1 VPVDPTNVS
10 LRLAS
15 GKVMKIYERIE
26 DGREPLLI
34 HPETILFD
42 TSGTMYIMNENAK
55 LVSLTDVEQ
64 KTDDGGVDGSIL
76 TAKTTEI
83 VDFGVGRPLGG
94 KFDRNDCLY
103 FAVAVLALARVCLP

>member
-1 VPVDPTNVS
+1 MDLQRQRHLPWKSTASFVVIVASVTQLLTPHLLPNGPAVDIPMQHRPASVPVDPTNVS

-42 TSGTMYIMNENAK
+42 SGTM
-55 LVSLTDVEQ
+55 
-64 KTDDGGVDGSIL
+64 
-76 TAKTTEI
+76 
-83 VDFGVGRPLGG
+83 F
-94 KFDRNDCLY
+94 
-103 FAVAVLALARVCLP
+103 